1 MVIFTHVHTY
11 GNNAKQGA
19 DKMLQALL
27 EYLAR
32 RGCDVTVGIDD
43 CPEHYELNGVKV
55 ISSKHLLGEHYEQS
69 DAIIVNIEM
78 NHPALTLAKRFNK
91 PIFQIAH
98 NAENPTYQPYII
110 YNSQSLKDQLR
121 LPYESIIVNPPTY
134 LKDWDNDIDHFE
146 QPYITLVNCC
156 PNKGAETLF
165 SLATWMNSY
174 KFLGIYGGYGNQ
186 MSKGAQN
193 LTYRPF
199 QSPISY
205 ADTRVL
211 IVPSK
216 KESWSLAA
224 AEAMASGIPVVC
236 ADLPGL
242 RENCGGAAIYC
253 STIRE
258 YMDAILL
265 LDTEQAYRYYADLG
279 RKRIEERN
287 TNEQLDNLYNF
298 IAVKVNKDTVQIEKE
313 LLHKE
318 ILDLGKTIPSDGYFE
333 KEKQEMQPVKEKRE
347 IKKPAKKKIKR

>member
-1 MVIFTHVHTY
+1 MITLFAHTHTY
-11 GNNAKQGA
+11 GANKKQGA
-19 DKMLQALL
+19 DAMMQSLL
-27 EYLAR
+27 EYLAT
-32 RGCDVTVGIDD
+32 RGCDITVGIDD

-55 ISSKHLLGEHYEQS
+55 ISSKHLLGEHYDNS

-78 NHPALTLAKRFNK
+78 NHPALILAKRFNK
-91 PIFQIAH
+91 PVFQIAH

-134 LKDWDNDIDHFE
+134 LKDWDDGIDHFE

-165 SLATWMNSY
+165 SLATHLPHL

-186 MSKGAQN
+186 MSKGARN
-193 LTYRPF
+193 LRYWPF
-199 QSPISY
+199 ANPISY
-205 ADTRVL
+205 SDTRVL

-236 ADLPGL
+236 ADLLGL

-253 STIRE
+253 NSIRE

-279 RKRIEERN
+279 RKRIAERN
-287 TNEQLDNLYNF
+287 HAEQLDNLYNF
-298 IAVKVNKDTVQIEKE
+298 IADKVKKE
-313 LLHKE
+313 E
-318 ILDLGKTIPSDGYFE
+318 TI
-333 KEKQEMQPVKEKRE
+333 KEKVEVDPVREKRE
-347 IKKPAKKKIKR
+347 IKKPTKKVIKRGSTNK